1 MRQEVLTEL
10 KSRIHELEKVAKPND
25 IEQGMTGSFV
35 RFNMYIDSMTAMT
48 QEEFFDCVYDDWL
61 ECEHLK
67 LYKKINN
74 L

>member
-1 MRQEVLTEL
+1 MRPEVLTEL
-10 KSRIHELEKVAKPND
+10 KSRIRSLEKVAEPMD
-25 IEQGMTGSFV
+25 IDTGMSGSFV

-48 QEEFFDCVYDDWL
+48 EEEFDDCVYDDWL
-61 ECEHLK
+61 MCEWNK

>member
-1 MRQEVLTEL
+1 MRLEVLTEL
-10 KSRIHELEKVAKPND
+10 KSRIRELEKVAEPMD
-25 IEQGMTGSFV
+25 IDTGMSGSFV

-48 QEEFFDCVYDDWL
+48 EEEFDDCVYDDWL
-61 ECEHLK
+61 MCEWNK

>member
-1 MRQEVLTEL
+1 MRLEVLTEL
-10 KSRIHELEKVAKPND
+10 KSRIHELEKVAEPMD
-25 IEQGMTGSFV
+25 IDTGMSGSFV

-48 QEEFFDCVYDDWL
+48 EEEFDDCVYDDWL
-61 ECEHLK
+61 MCEWNK